1 MQILQEAYYAQGDKI
16 MAAFFKGVQNE
27 FKKIVWPTKE
37 LLAKETFAVIVIS
50 IILGV
55 IIALLDWVFQLGL
68 GLVIK

>member
-1 MQILQEAYYAQGDKI
+1 